1 MSTDQYMVHIQ
12 SDSEQSLSRF
22 SNFHAHKKF
31 TIELLPTYSA
41 VITVRDNLRWR
52 KQILKKWLEFYDD
65 NIQQFRTRFRR
76 SDDNFLKMTEREYFI
91 RVWGKHSWDS
101 LSTIL
106 NEYEIEFDTFKSL
119 IENVTSVDS
128 LVNNDN
134 IFQVCWKLYIML
146 HDQYDDIHIWDKQ
159 EYIMCMNRCNMLV
172 TINRYG
178 RPWTDTWQGDQDME
192 VFKQNLQMIEERL
205 AADKSL
211 AHEKLCVF
219 IPDAILND
227 IYTCTDSNFNVDMK
241 KRYIK
246 QELNDIHKTKDDI
259 QKIKLSTKRA
269 NYICRTLEEK
279 GYKFFCEFEHYSDT
293 EFKRNSDTI
302 SYYKNPN
309 PYNFWPVFV
318 KDQRMLTS
326 FSSCSESEFKEK
338 IKAINND
345 QRLGIETKRKLLRDL
360 MMTRRN

>member
-1 MSTDQYMVHIQ
+1 MSTDQYMVHIQDLNQ

-22 SNFHAHKKF
+22 SNFRAHKKF
-31 TIELLPTYSA
+31 TIKLLPTYSA

-52 KQILKKWLEFYDD
+52 KQILKTWLECYDD
-65 NIQQFRTRFRR
+65 NMEYFRTRFRR
-76 SDDNFLKMTEREYFI
+76 SNDNFLKMTERECFI
-91 RVWGKHSWDS
+91 RAWGEDSWDS

-106 NEYEIEFDTFKSL
+106 NEYEIEFVTFKSL
-119 IENVTSVDS
+119 IEYVTSVDS
-128 LVNNDN
+128 LVNNDD
-134 IFQVCWKLYIML
+134 IFEVCWKLYIMS
-146 HDQYDDIHIWDKQ
+146 HDQYDDIDIWDKQ
-159 EYIMCMNRCNMLV
+159 EYKMCMNRCNMLV

-178 RPWTDTWQGDQDME
+178 RPWTDTWQGDQYME

-205 AADKSL
+205 APDKSL
-211 AHEKLCVF
+211 AREKLCVF

-227 IYTCTDSNFNVDMK
+227 IYTRTGSNFNVDMK

-246 QELNDIHKTKDDI
+246 QELNDIHKTSRTYKDDI

-279 GYKFFCEFEHYSDT
+279 GYKFFCEFEHYSNA
-293 EFKRNSDTI
+293 EFKRNSGTI
-302 SYYKNPN
+302 SYYENPN

-326 FSSCSESEFKEK
+326 FS
-338 IKAINND
+338 
-345 QRLGIETKRKLLRDL
+345 
-360 MMTRRN
+360 